1 MQKNVVFKDKY
12 GIIANYLVTLQPL
25 LDNQMVVNS
34 LSFLSFFALVFVV
47 YYLLALKNS
56 SKIQNIWLLLV
67 SYVFYGMADY
77 KLVFLLFSTT
87 AIFYLLGKWLGYE
100 ITRQNRRRA
109 SNLTTLGV
117 LLGIGILFY
126 FKYLNFFADSMA
138 QLLHGLG
145 LNVSWTTLHI
155 VLPVGVSF
163 FTFKLIS
170 YIIEIHREHIKACDD
185 FAEFALYIAF
195 FPTILSGP
203 IDRPNKFLPQLRMTH
218 VFNYDKAVDGCRQIL
233 WGLFTKMCIADNL
246 SLVVDYVWND
256 YSNQSATALTIAA
269 LLYPLQMYADFDG
282 YSNMAI
288 GVSKVLGFD
297 IARNFNHPFLARNP
311 AEYWKR
317 WHISLTSWITDY
329 IFMPLNIAF
338 RSLGVSG
345 IILAAAINMVVIGL
359 WHGANWTY
367 AFFGLY
373 YSILYIP
380 LIISGAFAKSMKL
393 RPTAHGLPKFSDFY
407 KMVFTFVLVA
417 IGLIIFRAPTIADSW
432 QYLLSILSLHN
443 GTHLG
448 AMGSMLFSNIWIFLF
463 VVTILILEW
472 TTREREHPLQF
483 SNQGLFKHQLIR
495 WGTYFLLCLLLFFF
509 SDPGA
514 NQDFIYFQ
522 F

>member
-1 MQKNVVFKDKY
+1 
-12 GIIANYLVTLQPL
+12 
-25 LDNQMVVNS
+25 MVVNS
-34 LSFLSFFALVFVV
+34 LSFLFFFALVFVV
-47 YYLLALKNS
+47 YYLLALKDNP
-56 SKIQNIWLLLV
+56 KMQNMWLLLA

-77 KLVFLLFSTT
+77 ILIILLFSTT
-87 AIFYLLGKWLGYE
+87 AVFYLIGKWLE
-100 ITRQNRRRA
+100 KEMKRQHRRQA
-109 SNLTTLGV
+109 SNITTLGV
-117 LLGIGILFY
+117 CLGVAILFY
-126 FKYLNFFADSMA
+126 FKYLNFFADSIA
-138 QLLHGLG
+138 RLLNHTGLH
-145 LNVSWTTLHI
+145 VSWTTLHI
-155 VLPVGVSF
+155 ILPIGVSF

-170 YIIEIHREHIKACDD
+170 YVIEIHREHIKACDD
-185 FAEFALYIAF
+185 FTEFALYIAF

-203 IDRPNKFLPQLRMTH
+203 IDRPNKFLPQLRMRHTFH
-218 VFNYDKAVDGCRQIL
+218 YDKAVDGCRQIL

-246 SLVVDYVWND
+246 SVVVDYVWND
-256 YSNQSATALTIAA
+256 YPNQSATALTIAA
-269 LLYPLQMYADFDG
+269 LLYPLQMYADFDA

-345 IILAAAINMVVIGL
+345 IILAATINMVIIGL

-367 AFFGLY
+367 MFFGLY
-373 YSILYIP
+373 YGILYIP

-393 RPTAHGLPKFSDFY
+393 RPNSHGLPKFSDFY

-417 IGLIIFRAPTIADSW
+417 IGLIIFRAPTISDSW
-432 QYLLSILSLHN
+432 QYLISILSLHH
-443 GTHLG
+443 GVHLG
-448 AMGSMLFSNIWIFLF
+448 ALGSMIVSNIWVYLFL
-463 VVTILILEW
+463 VIILALEW
-472 TTREREHPLQF
+472 TTREKEHPLQF
-483 SNQGLFKHQLIR
+483 NSEGFFRHQPMR
-495 WGTYFLLCLLLFFF
+495 WGIYFLLCLVLFFF

-514 NQDFIYFQ
+514 SQDFIYFQ

>member
-1 MQKNVVFKDKY
+1 
-12 GIIANYLVTLQPL
+12 
-25 LDNQMVVNS
+25 MVVNS
-34 LSFLSFFALVFVV
+34 LSFLSFFAIVFFI
-47 YYLLALKNS
+47 YYLPALKTH
-56 SKIQNIWLLLV
+56 SKIQNVWLLLA

-77 KLVFLLFSTT
+77 KLAILLLITT
-87 AIFYLLGKWLGYE
+87 ALFYYLGKWLGKE
-100 ITRQNRRRA
+100 MDRGNRRLA
-109 SNLTTLGV
+109 SNITTLGV
-117 LLGIGILFY
+117 CFGIGILFY
-126 FKYLNFFADSMA
+126 YKYLNFFADSIA
-138 QLLHGLG
+138 QLLNSLG
-145 LNVSWTTLHI
+145 FQVSWTTLHI
-155 VLPVGVSF
+155 ILPVGVSF

-170 YIIEIHREHIKACDD
+170 YVIEIHREHIKACDD
-185 FAEFALYIAF
+185 FVEFALYIAF

-203 IDRPNKFLPQLRMTH
+203 IDRPNKFLPQLRVSHTLH
-218 VFNYDKAVDGCRQIL
+218 YDKAVDGCRQIL

-246 SLVVDYVWND
+246 GLVVDYVWND
-256 YSNQSATALTIAA
+256 YSNQSATALAIAA
-269 LLYPLQMYADFDG
+269 LLYPIQMYADFDG

-288 GVSKVLGFD
+288 GVSKLLGFD

-338 RSLGVSG
+338 RSMGVSG
-345 IILAAAINMVVIGL
+345 IILAATINMVVIGL

-367 AFFGLY
+367 VFFGLY
-373 YSILYIP
+373 YGILYIP
-380 LIISGAFAKSMKL
+380 LIINGAFAKSMKL
-393 RPTAHGLPKFSDFY
+393 RPTSLGLPKLSDFY

-417 IGLIIFRAPTIADSW
+417 IGLIIFRAPTISDSW

-448 AMGSMLFSNIWIFLF
+448 ALGSMIFSDIWVYSF
-463 VVTILILEW
+463 VVMVLVLEW
-472 TTREREHPLQF
+472 TTREREYPLQF
-483 SNQGLFKHQLIR
+483 STLGLFRHQLMR
-495 WGTYFLLCLLLFFF
+495 WGLYFLLCLLLFFF

>member
-1 MQKNVVFKDKY
+1 
-12 GIIANYLVTLQPL
+12 
-25 LDNQMVVNS
+25 MVVNS
-34 LSFLSFFALVFVV
+34 LSFLSFFAIVFFI
-47 YYLLALKNS
+47 YYLPALKTH
-56 SKIQNIWLLLV
+56 SKIQNVWLLLA

-77 KLVFLLFSTT
+77 KLAILLLITT
-87 AIFYLLGKWLGYE
+87 ALFYYLGKWLGKE
-100 ITRQNRRRA
+100 MDRGNRRLA
-109 SNLTTLGV
+109 SNITTMGV
-117 LLGIGILFY
+117 CFGIGILFY
-126 FKYLNFFADSMA
+126 YKYLNFFADSIA
-138 QLLHGLG
+138 QLLNCLDFQ
-145 LNVSWTTLHI
+145 VSWTTLHI
-155 VLPVGVSF
+155 ILPVGVSF

-170 YIIEIHREHIKACDD
+170 YVIEIHREHIKACDD
-185 FAEFALYIAF
+185 FVEFALYIAF

-203 IDRPNKFLPQLRMTH
+203 IDRPNKFLPQLRVSHTLH
-218 VFNYDKAVDGCRQIL
+218 YNKAVDGCRQIL

-246 SLVVDYVWND
+246 GLVVDYVWND
-256 YSNQSATALTIAA
+256 YSNQSATALAIAA
-269 LLYPLQMYADFDG
+269 LLYPIQMYADFDG

-288 GVSKVLGFD
+288 GVSKLLGFD

-338 RSLGVSG
+338 RSMGVSG
-345 IILAAAINMVVIGL
+345 IILAATINMVVIGL

-367 AFFGLY
+367 VFFGLY
-373 YSILYIP
+373 YGILYIP
-380 LIISGAFAKSMKL
+380 LIINGAFAKSMKL
-393 RPTAHGLPKFSDFY
+393 RPTSLGLPKLSDFY

-417 IGLIIFRAPTIADSW
+417 IGLIIFRAPTISDSW

-448 AMGSMLFSNIWIFLF
+448 ALGSMIFSDIWVYSF
-463 VVTILILEW
+463 VVMVLVLEW
-472 TTREREHPLQF
+472 TTREREYPLQF
-483 SNQGLFKHQLIR
+483 STLGLFRHQLMR
-495 WGTYFLLCLLLFFF
+495 WGLYFLLCLLLFFF

>member
-1 MQKNVVFKDKY
+1 
-12 GIIANYLVTLQPL
+12 
-25 LDNQMVVNS
+25 MVVNS
-34 LSFLSFFALVFVV
+34 LSFLLFFALVFVV
-47 YYLLALKNS
+47 YYLLALKDNP
-56 SKIQNIWLLLV
+56 KMQNIWLLLA

-77 KLVFLLFSTT
+77 KLVFLLLSTT
-87 AIFYLLGKWLGYE
+87 AVFYLIGRWLE
-100 ITRQNRRRA
+100 AEMKRQHRRQA
-109 SNLTTLGV
+109 SNITTLGV
-117 LLGIGILFY
+117 CLGVAILFY
-126 FKYLNFFADSMA
+126 FKYLNFFADSIA
-138 QLLHGLG
+138 QLLNHTGLH
-145 LNVSWTTLHI
+145 VSWTTLHI

-170 YIIEIHREHIKACDD
+170 YVIEIHREHIKACND
-185 FAEFALYIAF
+185 FTEFALYIAF

-203 IDRPNKFLPQLRMTH
+203 IDRPNKFLPQLRTRH
-218 VFNYDKAVDGCRQIL
+218 AFHYDKAVDGCRQIL

-246 SLVVDYVWND
+246 SVVVDYVWND
-256 YSNQSATALTIAA
+256 YTGQSATALTIAA

-338 RSLGVSG
+338 RSLGVIG
-345 IILAAAINMVVIGL
+345 IILAATINMVIIGL

-367 AFFGLY
+367 MFFGLY
-373 YSILYIP
+373 YGILYIP

-393 RPTAHGLPKFSDFY
+393 RPNSHGLPKFSDFY
-407 KMVFTFVLVA
+407 QMVFTFVLVA
-417 IGLIIFRAPTIADSW
+417 IGLIIFRAPTISDSW
-432 QYLLSILSLHN
+432 QYLLSILSLHH
-443 GTHLG
+443 GVHLG
-448 AMGSMLFSNIWIFLF
+448 ALGSMIVSNIWIYLFL
-463 VVTILILEW
+463 VIILILEW
-472 TTREREHPLQF
+472 TTREKEHPLQF
-483 SNQGLFKHQLIR
+483 NGEGVFRHQPMR
-495 WGTYFLLCLLLFFF
+495 WGIYFLLCLVLFFF

-514 NQDFIYFQ
+514 SQDFIYFQ

>member
-1 MQKNVVFKDKY
+1 
-12 GIIANYLVTLQPL
+12 
-25 LDNQMVVNS
+25 MVLNS
-34 LSFLSFFALVFVV
+34 LSFLSFFAIVFFI
-47 YYLLALKNS
+47 YYLPALKTH
-56 SKIQNIWLLLV
+56 SKIQNVWLLLA

-77 KLVFLLFSTT
+77 KLAILLLITT
-87 AIFYLLGKWLGYE
+87 ALFYYLGKWLGKE
-100 ITRQNRRRA
+100 MDRGNRRLA
-109 SNLTTLGV
+109 SNITTMGV
-117 LLGIGILFY
+117 CFGIGILFY
-126 FKYLNFFADSMA
+126 YKYLNFFADSIA
-138 QLLHGLG
+138 QLLNCLDFQ
-145 LNVSWTTLHI
+145 VSWTTLHI
-155 VLPVGVSF
+155 ILPVGVSF

-170 YIIEIHREHIKACDD
+170 YVIEIHREHIKACDD
-185 FAEFALYIAF
+185 FVEFALYIAF

-203 IDRPNKFLPQLRMTH
+203 IDRPNKFLPQLRVSHTLH
-218 VFNYDKAVDGCRQIL
+218 YNKAVDGCRQIL

-246 SLVVDYVWND
+246 GLVVDYVWND
-256 YSNQSATALTIAA
+256 YSNQSATALAIAA
-269 LLYPLQMYADFDG
+269 LLYPIQMYADFDG

-288 GVSKVLGFD
+288 GVSKLLGFD

-338 RSLGVSG
+338 RSMGVSG
-345 IILAAAINMVVIGL
+345 IILAATINMVVIGL

-367 AFFGLY
+367 VFFGLY
-373 YSILYIP
+373 YGILYIP
-380 LIISGAFAKSMKL
+380 LIINGAFAKSMKL
-393 RPTAHGLPKFSDFY
+393 RPTSLGLPKLSDFY

-417 IGLIIFRAPTIADSW
+417 IGLIIFRAPTISDSW

-448 AMGSMLFSNIWIFLF
+448 ALGSMIFSDIWVYSF
-463 VVTILILEW
+463 VVMVLVLEW
-472 TTREREHPLQF
+472 TTREREYPLQF
-483 SNQGLFKHQLIR
+483 STLGLFRHQLMR
-495 WGTYFLLCLLLFFF
+495 WGLYFLLCLLLFFF

>member
-1 MQKNVVFKDKY
+1 
-12 GIIANYLVTLQPL
+12 
-25 LDNQMVVNS
+25 MVVNS

-47 YYLLALKNS
+47 YYLLALINN
-56 SKIQNIWLLLV
+56 SKIQNIWLLFA

-77 KLVFLLFSTT
+77 KLVLLLLITT
-87 AIFYLLGKWLGYE
+87 AIFYVLGEWLGKE
-100 ITRQNRRRA
+100 MARQNRRRA
-109 SNLTTLGV
+109 SNITTLGV
-117 LLGIGILFY
+117 CLGIGLLFY
-126 FKYLNFFADSMA
+126 FKYLNFFADSIA
-138 QLLHGLG
+138 QLINCLG

-170 YIIEIHREHIKACDD
+170 YVIEIHREHIKACDD
-185 FAEFALYIAF
+185 FVEFALYIAF

-203 IDRPNKFLPQLRMTH
+203 IDRPNKFLPQLHRSH
-218 VFNYDKAVDGCRQIL
+218 SFNYGKAVDGCRQIL

-246 SLVVDYVWND
+246 SIVVDYVWND
-256 YSNQSATALTIAA
+256 YSGQSATALTIAA

-345 IILAAAINMVVIGL
+345 IILAATINMIVIGL

-367 AFFGLY
+367 MFFGLY
-373 YSILYIP
+373 YGILYIP
-380 LIISGAFAKSMKL
+380 LIINGAFAKSMKL
-393 RPTAHGLPKFSDFY
+393 RPNTLGLPKFSDFY

-417 IGLIIFRAPTIADSW
+417 IGLIVFRAPTIEDSW
-432 QYLLSILSLHN
+432 LYLLSILSLHN
-443 GTHLG
+443 GVHLG
-448 AMGSMLFSNIWIFLF
+448 ALGSMIFSDIWIYFF
-463 VVTILILEW
+463 VVMILILEW

-483 SNQGLFKHQLIR
+483 THKGLFRRRSMR
-495 WGTYFLLCLLLFFF
+495 WGLYFLLCLLLFFF